1 MLSNAFPFERHCHDI
16 IEGLPDPIVKDSFI
30 EVWNRPGLGVEFN
43 VEAAKKYLPETD
55 KDFFD

>member
-1 MLSNAFPFERHCHDI
+1 MDWRGPALLLVTRRQ
-16 IEGLPDPIVKDSFI
+16 LPDPIVKDSFI

-55 KDFFD
+55 KDFLD